1 MTENE
6 EKSIQACLR
15 FYQQWRELTIET
27 DAQWDEFA
35 KSVWKLAEELEKVR
49 CPIGQHMLE
58 AVLDSINDL
67 YKDGMKPVQV
77 NFFGRDDL

>member
-15 FYQQWRELTIET
+15 FYQQWRDITIDT

-35 KSVWKLAEELEKVR
+35 KSLGKLAEKLEKIP

-58 AVLDSINDL
+58 AIVDSINDL
-67 YKDGMKPVQV
+67 YKNDMRPVAV
-77 NFFGRDDL
+77 GYFGRADL